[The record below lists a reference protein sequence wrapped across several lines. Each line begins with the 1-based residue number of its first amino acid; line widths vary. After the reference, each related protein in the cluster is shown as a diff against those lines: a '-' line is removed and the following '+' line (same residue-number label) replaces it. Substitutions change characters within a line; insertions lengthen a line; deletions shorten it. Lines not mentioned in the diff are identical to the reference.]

1 MISLLNLLTKALFNP
16 SGIANS
22 SILRSS
28 SVLEKLSF
36 VSQLLL

>member
-1 MISLLNLLTKALFNP
+1 MISPLNLLTKALFNP
-16 SGIANS
+16 TGIAN